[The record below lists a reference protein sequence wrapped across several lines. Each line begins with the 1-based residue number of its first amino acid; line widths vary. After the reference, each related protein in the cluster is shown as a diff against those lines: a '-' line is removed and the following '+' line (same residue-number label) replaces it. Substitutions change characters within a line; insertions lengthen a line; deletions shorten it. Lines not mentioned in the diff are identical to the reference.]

1 MTKPKAKK
9 IIAKKP
15 IKKKLTLKQQKF
27 KTEYIK
33 TGNATKSAIKAGYS
47 KKTAY
52 SIGSENLKKPEIQEE
67 IKSDAEK
74 LGIDAAYVL
83 GNFKEIA
90 DFNKQK
96 IIVARVKKDVD
107 GEFQE
112 IVNEEMRDAA
122 AAIKSTEM
130 LGKHLSLFTEKSEI
144 KLDIKDDNITED
156 RQLFLARRIHA
167 LLSDPKLLK
176 N

>member
-1 MTKPKAKK
+1 MTKLKAKK
-9 IIAKKP
+9 IIAKK
-15 IKKKLTLKQQKF
+15 LTLKQKKF

-52 SIGSENLKKPEIQEE
+52 SIGSENLKKPEIKAE
-67 IKSDAEK
+67 IQSAAEK
-74 LGIDAAYVL
+74 LGIDAEYVL

-96 IIVARVKKDVD
+96 VVRSKTIKREDGKDP
-107 GEFQE
+107 EE
-112 IVNEEMRDAA
+112 ILNHEMRDAA

-130 LGKHLSLFTEKSEI
+130 LGRHLSLFTDKI
-144 KLDIKDDNITED
+144 KLEADIKIDPKNDLT
-156 RQLFLARRIHA
+156 QLARELAFIFQKA
-167 LLSDPKLLK
+167 KP